1 MRSRIRTKLA
11 AVALAVAASAT
22 LATAASPAAAA
33 TPTAV
38 PGATVAYD
46 QYCRVDFTLVTQW
59 PGGAVV
65 SVVVT
70 NTSSLT
76 VRWRLVIRSYLP
88 VSGSFWNA
96 TVTQSGSTI
105 TVVPWPPSDV
115 LRPGQS
121 VMIGQLVLTGAT
133 ITLPTGEVTCTPV

>member
-1 MRSRIRTKLA
+1 MRSRVRTKLA
-11 AVALAVAASAT
+11 AVTLAVAASAT

-46 QYCRVDFTLVTQW
+46 QYCRVDFNLVTQW

-70 NTSSLT
+70 NTSALT

-105 TVVPWPPSDV
+105 TVVPWSSSDT

-121 VMIGQLVLTGAT
+121 VMIGQLILTGGT